1 MAHPGT
7 AVRKIRRRKSRER
20 SLLQQ
25 FCQWL
30 YDSAIGTDIRESI
43 WVFPIIETVHV
54 LAMALLAGTIAIFDL
69 RLLGLTLKREPVS
82 RLASQILPLTWTG
95 FAVMFVSG
103 FLLFWSEAAKSY
115 ANPAFRIKL
124 LLLAL
129 AGLNP
134 LIFHF
139 TIYRSVTEWNARI
152 VTPLRARLAAASSL
166 TLWAGIICA
175 GRAIAYFQ
183 K

>member
-1 MAHPGT
+1 
-7 AVRKIRRRKSRER
+7 
-20 SLLQQ
+20 LLQQ

-30 YDSAIGTDIRESI
+30 FDSGIGTGIRESI

-54 LAMALLAGTIAIFDL
+54 LAIALLVGTVAILDL
-69 RLLGLTLKREPVS
+69 RLLGLALKGEPVS
-82 RLASQILPLTWTG
+82 RVAGGVLPLTWTG

-124 LLLAL
+124 LLLL
-129 AGLNP
+129 LVGLNP

-139 TIYRSVTEWNARI
+139 TVYRTVGHWNERI
-152 VTPLRARLAAASSL
+152 VTPLRARSAAVFSL
-166 TLWAGIICA
+166 TLWCGIICA

>member
-1 MAHPGT
+1 M
-7 AVRKIRRRKSRER
+7 
-20 SLLQQ
+20 LQH

-30 YDSAIGTDIRESI
+30 YDSSIGTDIRESI
-43 WVFPIIETVHV
+43 WVFPIIETIHV
-54 LAMALLAGTIAIFDL
+54 LAITLLVGTIAILDL
-69 RLLGLTLKREPVS
+69 RLLGLALKREPVS
-82 RLASQILPLTWTG
+82 RVANGVLPLTWAG

-115 ANPAFRIKL
+115 GNPAFRVKL

-129 AGLNP
+129 VGLNP

-139 TIYRSVTEWNARI
+139 TVYRSVGDWNERI
-152 VTPLRARLAAASSL
+152 VTPLRARLAAVFSL
-166 TLWAGIICA
+166 TLWGGIICA

>member
-1 MAHPGT
+1 
-7 AVRKIRRRKSRER
+7 
-20 SLLQQ
+20 LLEH

-30 YDSAIGTDIRESI
+30 YDSSVGTGILESI
-43 WVFPIIETVHV
+43 WVFPIIETIHV
-54 LAMALLAGTIAIFDL
+54 LGIALLVGTVAILDL
-69 RLLGLTLKREPVS
+69 RLLGLALKREPVS
-82 RLASQILPLTWTG
+82 DVASAVLPLTWAG

-115 ANPAFRIKL
+115 ANPAFRLKL
-124 LLLAL
+124 LLLL
-129 AGLNP
+129 LVGLNP

-139 TIYRSVTEWNARI
+139 TIYRSVGDWNARV
-152 VTPLRARLAAASSL
+152 VTPLQARLAAVFSL
-166 TLWAGIICA
+166 TLWGGIVCA

>member
-1 MAHPGT
+1 
-7 AVRKIRRRKSRER
+7 
-20 SLLQQ
+20 LLQQ

-30 YDSAIGTDIRESI
+30 YDSGMGTAIRESI

-54 LAMALLAGTIAIFDL
+54 LGITLLVGTVAILDL
-69 RLLGLTLKREPVS
+69 RLLGLALKGEPVS
-82 RLASQILPLTWTG
+82 RVASGVLPLTWAG

-115 ANPAFRIKL
+115 GNPAFRLKL
-124 LLLAL
+124 LLLL
-129 AGLNP
+129 LVGLNP

-139 TIYRSVTEWNARI
+139 TIYRSVSEWNERI
-152 VTPLRARLAAASSL
+152 VTPPRARLAAILSL
-166 TLWAGIICA
+166 TLWSGIICA
-175 GRAIAYFQ
+175 GRAIAYYQ

>member
-1 MAHPGT
+1 
-7 AVRKIRRRKSRER
+7 
-20 SLLQQ
+20 LLQH

-30 YDSAIGTDIRESI
+30 YDSSIGTDIRESI
-43 WVFPIIETVHV
+43 WVFPIIETIHV
-54 LAMALLAGTIAIFDL
+54 LAITLLVGTIAILDL
-69 RLLGLTLKREPVS
+69 RLLGLALKREPVS
-82 RLASQILPLTWTG
+82 RVANGVLPLTWAG

-115 ANPAFRIKL
+115 GNPAFRVKL

-129 AGLNP
+129 VGLNP

-139 TIYRSVTEWNARI
+139 TVYRSVGDWNERI
-152 VTPLRARLAAASSL
+152 VTPLRARLAAVFSL
-166 TLWAGIICA
+166 TLWGGIICA